1 LADSCAAGRSFLWR
15 ATSTFFRVDVTGQI
29 SEYMGQEPIMG
40 SPFKMRTA
48 AKKPTAPAARRGRG
62 QGQDLFSDA
71 GLDGMDFLA
80 MW

>member
-1 LADSCAAGRSFLWR
+1 
-15 ATSTFFRVDVTGQI
+15 
-29 SEYMGQEPIMG
+29 MGQEPIMG